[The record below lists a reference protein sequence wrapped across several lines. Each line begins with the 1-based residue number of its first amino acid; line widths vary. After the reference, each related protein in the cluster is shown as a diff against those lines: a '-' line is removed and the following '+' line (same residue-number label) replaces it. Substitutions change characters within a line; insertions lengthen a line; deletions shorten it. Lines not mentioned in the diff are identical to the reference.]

1 MTAEITI
8 EGKKILI
15 VDDERDVRDTLEDLL
30 SMCEVSQAES
40 YDQAKALMEAQPF
53 DIAILDIMGV
63 DGFDLLS
70 LANSHGITAVMLTA
84 HALSPENVIKS
95 FDEGAASYLP
105 KEEMSRIEVFLTDI
119 LEAKAKGRHPWW
131 RWYGR
136 LSSFCDRTFGPDWKG
151 KKSDILDRIPF
162 Y

>member
-1 MTAEITI
+1 MAAEITL

-15 VDDERDVRDTLEDLL
+15 VDDERDVRETLEDLL

-40 YDQAKALMEAQPF
+40 YDQAKALIEAQPF

-63 DGFDLLS
+63 DGFDLLA
-70 LANSHGITAVMLTA
+70 LANAHGITAVMLTA

-105 KEEMSRIEVFLTDI
+105 KEEMNRIEVFLTDI
-119 LEAKAKGRHPWW
+119 LEAKAQGKHPWW
-131 RWYGR
+131 KWYGR
-136 LSSFCDRTFGPDWKG
+136 LASFCDRTFGPDWKG